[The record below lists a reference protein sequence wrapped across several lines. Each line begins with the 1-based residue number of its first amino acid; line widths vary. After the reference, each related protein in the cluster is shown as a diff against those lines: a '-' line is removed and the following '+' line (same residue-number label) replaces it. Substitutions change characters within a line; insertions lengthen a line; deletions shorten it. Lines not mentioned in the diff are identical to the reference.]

1 MKFRKIFFSVYI
13 LATSYSLAGI
23 AQDREDRVITTGASF
38 LLMTPDARAAGMGD
52 LGVAT
57 SADAYSQHWNP
68 AKYVFAESPKGVSL
82 SYTPYLR
89 SITDGIF
96 LGSLTY
102 YSQINERSS
111 WAGSIKYTTVGEIYL
126 NTKMGSEIVD
136 QGSVRPHELHIDFSY
151 ALKLSDRFAMAVAGR
166 YIRSDLKISTDVDAS
181 SSNSL
186 GVDVAGFYK
195 GNNFDLFNKKA
206 FLRAGFNISNI
217 GPKIKYEEG
226 GQESYIPTNLRFG
239 TGLNFIFDDSNALGI
254 NLEFAKLLVPS
265 PVATYD
271 DNNVFITY
279 RQPDTTFL
287 DAIFN
292 SFNDAPGGFSEEMKE
307 FTWALGLEYL
317 LGDNFA
323 LRSGYFNESEEK
335 GSRRYL
341 TFGSGFTHNNITID
355 ISYLSSIS
363 KIQNPLDNTLR
374 FSFTFNL
381 NSSKSGLND
390 SQSSQIQGTY

>member
-1 MKFRKIFFSVYI
+1 MKLKKIFCLVFTIATFCSVV
-13 LATSYSLAGI
+13 GI
-23 AQDREDRVITTGASF
+23 AQDRVITTGVPF
-38 LLMTPDARAAGMGD
+38 LLITPDARAGGMGE

-57 SADAYSQHWNP
+57 SADAYSQQWNP
-68 AKYVFAESPKGVSL
+68 AKYVFAESPKGLSL

-89 SITDGIF
+89 KLVDDIF
-96 LGSLTY
+96 LGSLTF

-111 WAGSIKYTTVGEIYL
+111 WAGSIKYFSLGDIQFNESVGG
-126 NTKMGSEIVD
+126 TIVD
-136 QGSVRPHELHIDFSY
+136 QGAERPNEISIDLSY
-151 ALKLSDRFAMAVAGR
+151 ALKLSDRFAMSVAGR
-166 YIRSDLKISTDVDAS
+166 YIRSDLKISTDVDAT

-186 GVDVAGFYK
+186 GVDIAGFYK
-195 GNNFDLFNKKA
+195 GNNFDLFNNKA

-217 GPKIKYEEG
+217 GPKLKYDEG
-226 GQESYIPTNLRFG
+226 GQEDYIPTNLRFG

-271 DNNVFITY
+271 DNNVFIGY

-287 DAIFN
+287 DAIFK
-292 SFNDAPGGFSEEMKE
+292 SFNDAPGGFSEEIKE

-323 LRSGYFNESEEK
+323 VRTGYFNESEEK

-341 TFGSGFTHNNITID
+341 TFGSGFTLNNITID
-355 ISYLSSIS
+355 ISYLSSLS
-363 KIQNPLDNTLR
+363 KVRNPLENTLR
-374 FSFTFNL
+374 FSLTFNL
-381 NSSKSGLND
+381 NSSKSRLND
-390 SQSSQIQGTY
+390 SQSGQIQGTY

>member
-1 MKFRKIFFSVYI
+1 MKFRKIFFSVFI

-38 LLMTPDARAAGMGD
+38 LLMTPDARAAGMGE

-57 SADAYSQHWNP
+57 SADAYSQYWNP
-68 AKYVFAESPKGVSL
+68 AKYVFAKSPKGVSL

-89 SITDGIF
+89 SIIDGIF

-151 ALKLSDRFAMAVAGR
+151 ALKLSDRFAMSVAGR
-166 YIRSDLKISTDVDAS
+166 YIRSDLKISADVDAS

-381 NSSKSGLND
+381 NPSKSGLND
-390 SQSSQIQGTY
+390 SQSGQIQGTY

>member
-390 SQSSQIQGTY
+390 SQNGEIQGTY

>member
-1 MKFRKIFFSVYI
+1 MKFRKIFYSVFI
-13 LATSYSLAGI
+13 LAIYYSMTGI
-23 AQDREDRVITTGASF
+23 AQDRVITTGASF
-38 LLMTPDARAAGMGD
+38 LLMTPDARAAGMGE

-68 AKYVFAESPKGVSL
+68 AKYVFAESPKGVSF

-89 SITDGIF
+89 SIIDGIF

-111 WAGSIKYTTVGEIYL
+111 WAGSIKYTTVGEIDL
-126 NTKMGSEIVD
+126 NTKMGLEIVD

-166 YIRSDLKISTDVDAS
+166 YIRSDLKISADVDAS

-254 NLEFAKLLVPS
+254 HLEFSKLLVPS

-271 DNNVFITY
+271 DNNVFIAY

-287 DAIFN
+287 DAIFK

-307 FTWALGLEYL
+307 FIWALGLEYL

-341 TFGSGFTHNNITID
+341 TFGSGFTHNNMTID

-390 SQSSQIQGTY
+390 SQSGQIQGTY

>member
-1 MKFRKIFFSVYI
+1 
-13 LATSYSLAGI
+13 
-23 AQDREDRVITTGASF
+23 
-38 LLMTPDARAAGMGD
+38 
-52 LGVAT
+52 
-57 SADAYSQHWNP
+57 
-68 AKYVFAESPKGVSL
+68 
-82 SYTPYLR
+82 
-89 SITDGIF
+89 
-96 LGSLTY
+96 
-102 YSQINERSS
+102 
-111 WAGSIKYTTVGEIYL
+111 
-126 NTKMGSEIVD
+126 
-136 QGSVRPHELHIDFSY
+136 
-151 ALKLSDRFAMAVAGR
+151 MAVAGR

-271 DNNVFITY
+271 DNNVFIRY

-341 TFGSGFTHNNITID
+341 TFGSGFTHNNMTID

-390 SQSSQIQGTY
+390 SQSGQIQGTY

>member
-1 MKFRKIFFSVYI
+1 MKFRKIFFSVFI
-13 LATSYSLAGI
+13 IATSYSLAGI

-166 YIRSDLKISTDVDAS
+166 YIRSDLKISADVDAS

-254 NLEFAKLLVPS
+254 NLEFVKLLVPS

-341 TFGSGFTHNNITID
+341 TFGSGFTHNNMTID

-381 NSSKSGLND
+381 NPSKSGLND
-390 SQSSQIQGTY
+390 SQSGQIQGTY

>member
-1 MKFRKIFFSVYI
+1 MKFRKIFFSVFI

-341 TFGSGFTHNNITID
+341 TFGSGFTHNNMTID

-390 SQSSQIQGTY
+390 SQNGQIQGTY